1 MLAGSVLAFVFARKR
16 HRQRH
21 AVRAETPPLM
31 DLPDFSNSHKPGSSG
46 GSSGDGCAAS
56 VGAGRFYGPTDDWSG
71 GRGGRGGNDY
81 EMKFNANRNEFTRPV
96 RGNKF
101 AGPRDGS
108 QGSGVGVE
116 NSGDVKHSTSGR
128 RIPVDSYTAG
138 LPGVH
143 RVREEQEKQQEDPQ
157 KQVRWGS
164 VRKEDDDTVYEMA

>member
-1 MLAGSVLAFVFARKR
+1 MLAGSILAFVFARKR

-31 DLPDFSNSHKPGSSG
+31 DLPEFSNSRKPGSRG
-46 GSSGDGCAAS
+46 GSNGNRSAAL
-56 VGAGRFYGPTDDWSG
+56 GAGMFYGPTDDWPS
-71 GRGGRGGNDY
+71 GRGRDNY
-81 EMKFNANRNEFTRPV
+81 EMKANANRNDFTRPV

-108 QGSGVGVE
+108 QGNGVGTG

-143 RVREEQEKQQEDPQ
+143 RVREEQEKQQEEPQ